1 MPRIGGAFWCRTVGQ
16 SPVIGGVSAPILGA
30 ILLLWALAP
39 TAQAAMTPAY
49 ICTHDLELA
58 LGASSPELALRSA
71 EVTRRE
77 GELRLAELGL
87 STLVTVTTGVDVG
100 ANLLRDEDPAWGTS
114 LQMDAGLGYRYD
126 EIAIIRARSALTT
139 AQKREAD
146 QKRADVLAA
155 LLSLSRLRAAERL
168 TAQTDATAAE
178 AERLAASVRQSAI
191 TAEAASA
198 GTEMQHDTSGDPDAG
213 LGPDFAADI
222 AQDLAP
228 DLVLNIRELDLA
240 AAKARATASG
250 RADDLAEALA
260 ELARLGVEP
269 TAALQFG
276 ALASS
281 LVAGDGPAACL
292 DVEATPLQRAEGP
305 HLPTPS
311 GHGSAERELLRHAS
325 DLTAAQSRRAALGP
339 LRDLSM
345 TAHYQE
351 GGARVL
357 AELELDGGRPAAGVN
372 VRLRDTAS
380 HNWGVGVSATIRL
393 DDSMGAAL
401 ASAITQREAAQAALN
416 EFDAAFPQRLANSQ
430 VVVESAWLQLAFAVE
445 AVSIAGGRLELAATE
460 HDVTRAEQVL
470 SRSVDALE
478 REYQTYLRALGRF
491 LTEFDVPWSAL
502 VGAK

>member
-1 MPRIGGAFWCRTVGQ
+1 M
-16 SPVIGGVSAPILGA
+16 
-30 ILLLWALAP
+30 
-39 TAQAAMTPAY
+39 
-49 ICTHDLELA
+49 
-58 LGASSPELALRSA
+58 
-71 EVTRRE
+71 
-77 GELRLAELGL
+77 
-87 STLVTVTTGVDVG
+87 
-100 ANLLRDEDPAWGTS
+100 
-114 LQMDAGLGYRYD
+114 
-126 EIAIIRARSALTT
+126 
-139 AQKREAD
+139 
-146 QKRADVLAA
+146 
-155 LLSLSRLRAAERL
+155 
-168 TAQTDATAAE
+168 
-178 AERLAASVRQSAI
+178 
-191 TAEAASA
+191 
-198 GTEMQHDTSGDPDAG
+198 
-213 LGPDFAADI
+213 
-222 AQDLAP
+222 
-228 DLVLNIRELDLA
+228 DLA